1 MSIVQT
7 VTPYW
12 YVYYDTPYGYAK
24 STYTNDKDVVFKLAK
39 ESRVKPNPL
48 TFTSRSGAYKYH
60 EQRGIYGYIY
70 YGYTYRYDYS
80 VYAPPPNFTKV
91 WSNELLSQIN
101 SEFINLSMYMAELRS
116 TITLAADVGKALVNI
131 FTSVTNPVK
140 FAKSISN
147 AWLSYTYGLAPTVD
161 DLNKAALGMHDLM
174 NGYPIKFKGKFSETV
189 NQNYNNSSYEI
200 SRSDTK
206 ITKYAVRCMLSQPSM
221 FYYGGPVSTLWE
233 MIPYSF
239 VFDWFIPVSDYLAA
253 CDTHRLVESA
263 YGWVSNRTKFELVGS
278 HKRYSSGSYNYFND
292 RNYKYQYE
300 TFDRSV
306 VISIPTPSLP
316 RYSPHLGTQRLLNSA
331 ALLTQLLK

>member
-7 VTPYW
+7 VRPYW
-12 YVYYDTPYGYAK
+12 YVNYSTPSGYAR
-24 STYTNDKDVVFKLAK
+24 STYTNDVDVVYKLAK
-39 ESRVKPNPL
+39 ESRSKPSPL
-48 TFTSRSGAYKYH
+48 TFTPRSGAYKY
-60 EQRGIYGYIY
+60 QARRGIYGLIQS
-70 YGYTYRYDYS
+70 GYTYRYDYS
-80 VYAPPPNFTKV
+80 VYIPPPSFTKA
-91 WSNELLSQIN
+91 WSNELLGQIN
-101 SEFINLSMYMAELRS
+101 SDFINLSMYMAELRS

-174 NGYPIKFKGKFSETV
+174 NGYPITFRGRFSETID
-189 NQNYNNSSYEI
+189 QNNDNSSYRI

-206 ITKYAVRCMLSQPSM
+206 DTKYAVRCMLSQPSM

-239 VFDWFIPVSDYLAA
+239 VFDWFISISNYLAA
-253 CDTHRLVESA
+253 CDTHRLIETA

-278 HKRYSSGSYNYFND
+278 HMQYTSGNTNYFND
-292 RNYKYQYE
+292 RDYTYYHE

-306 VISIPTPSLP
+306 IFSIPTPSLP
-316 RYSPHLGTQRLLNSA
+316 RYSPHLSTQRLLNSA